1 MATRVRVKKQSSK
14 KLSDEIKEYVLPI
27 ASNHLDIA
35 GQLTVEEMQ
44 GQIRSSIQRPGST
57 GNLEN
62 SIFAERDT
70 LLSVGIGNISYLD
83 ANAAY
88 WASLNYGSSHLVGK
102 QMPKGTFSP
111 GIPMPDAGS
120 FRDGRF
126 YKGLNQGNKTYAPII
141 TKPIEPHNYIERTEA
156 KLSVIAERATK

>member
-1 MATRVRVKKQSSK
+1 MATRVRVRKKSSK
-14 KLSDEIKEYVLPI
+14 SLATEIKEYVLPI
-27 ASNHLDIA
+27 ASQHLDIA

-44 GQIRSSIQRPGST
+44 GQIRSSLQRPGST
-57 GNLEN
+57 GNLEG

-70 LLSVGIGNISYLD
+70 PLSVGVGNISYLD
-83 ANAAY
+83 ANAVY
-88 WASLNYGSSHLVGK
+88 WRAINYGSNHLVGK

-111 GIPMPDAGS
+111 GIPIPDAGS

-126 YKGLNQGNKTYAPII
+126 YKRLNQGNKTYAPIV